1 MEFSHIYRI
10 RFTQSVASSPVFPM
24 KAGVFCFITEV
35 LMNKVL
41 AAPLASVSKK
51 VSRRHFSCY
60 SLLLIGAILFTC
72 LVSPAL
78 GQTETQ
84 YLTVVINT
92 LTQPDL
98 GITASLSLI
107 DLDEP
112 NERRAVDNEIVRIG
126 TEPIKRRRAVGLSIR
141 GHLAYIPSF
150 NLPDFN
156 TPSSSDNILIINLE
170 QRDIVGEIPIQA
182 GATPQQIAIIDENKM
197 YVTCAEAHEVHVIDI
212 DNRNVTK
219 SLAGFFNK
227 PAGITLLNG
236 KAYVTNQAWEYDP
249 VERKTTY
256 YDSGVTVIDTETDIV
271 LKSIPVPTNAGE
283 ILNDGES
290 TVIVK
295 TTGNYNDILGNLVLI
310 DANTDEIVETVKLK
324 LTPGSFAL
332 NSEKQLFIQGSWQN
346 PGLLIYDIV
355 ARDWI
360 RDKDNTL
367 ANFSNDADASI
378 SGGLTF
384 APDGNLYITQPD
396 WSGSGQDFV
405 RVMDVADASLL
416 RTYRVRPGG
425 SILGFATIIPRRE
438 DINDD
443 GFVNMKDMII
453 AGRFLGDEGA
463 GILADVNGDE
473 VVNILDLVLIGHGL

>member
-1 MEFSHIYRI
+1 
-10 RFTQSVASSPVFPM
+10 
-24 KAGVFCFITEV
+24 
-35 LMNKVL
+35 MNKVL

-227 PAGITLLNG
+227 PTGITLLNG
-236 KAYVTNQAWEYDP
+236 KAYVTNSAWEYDP

-416 RTYRVRPGG
+416 RTYRVGPGG

>member
-1 MEFSHIYRI
+1 
-10 RFTQSVASSPVFPM
+10 
-24 KAGVFCFITEV
+24 
-35 LMNKVL
+35 MNKVL
-41 AAPLASVSKK
+41 AAPLASASKK
-51 VSRRHFSCY
+51 VFRRHFSCY
-60 SLLLIGAILFTC
+60 SLLLIGVILLTC

-227 PAGITLLNG
+227 PTGITLLNG
-236 KAYVTNQAWEYDP
+236 KAYVTNSAWEYDP